1 MVYIYALQLEKGKYY
16 IGKTNNPQF
25 RLESHFNSNGSEW
38 TKNYK
43 PIKVLEIKPNCDD
56 YDEDKYTKIYMDKFG
71 VANVRGGS
79 FASKELDE
87 SMIKLLTPKKQ
98 VVKGNDISLRSL
110 LTHSPS
116 TILRI
121 LSEIELLNELK
132 HYRIKA
138 GDIILNIHKDSYETL
153 REIIDDAELIFDNF
167 DEYTI
172 HIETIKKDLKRY
184 RDNFYKN
191 MALFLAKFPC
201 EIFKEL
207 SEGIT
212 IAIIEDKIK
221 KTIVMN

>member
-1 MVYIYALQLEKGKYY
+1 MVYIYILKLYEDKYY
-16 IGKTNNPQF
+16 VGKTNYPNF
-25 RLESHFNSNGSEW
+25 RITEHFDSNINEW
-38 TKNYK
+38 TKIYK
-43 PIKVLEIKPNCDD
+43 PIEVIKLIPNCDD

-79 FASKELDE
+79 FVSKDLDA
-87 SMIKLLTPKKQ
+87 SMIKLLTPKKE

-121 LSEIELLNELK
+121 LSEIELLNDLK
-132 HYRIKA
+132 RYRIKA

-167 DEYTI
+167 DEYDAI
-172 HIETIKKDLKRY
+172 NIETIKKDMKRY

-212 IAIIEDKIK
+212 IDVIEGKLRK
-221 KTIVMN
+221 QLS